1 MTDFESLTPLLNAQ
15 RFGLFCDFDGTLS
28 RIVDQPE
35 AAEITPENKRRLVD
49 LKDKT
54 AVIAIISG
62 RAVADIASRVGIDGL
77 TYIGNHGLE
86 RWQDGERV
94 AAEAVQPYLEEIAR
108 AAEDV
113 RPRLLPGMQLED
125 KEVTL
130 SIHYRQTA
138 EPDQVREQFKP
149 VAEEIA
155 SQHGLK
161 LFEGRRIF
169 ELRPP
174 IALDKG
180 SAFRGLVDE
189 FRLDAA
195 VFIGDDVTDT
205 AAFRAAAELRRSG
218 NCQAYSVGVLD
229 RETPQSVAE
238 LSDVSVSGVE
248 GVSSLL
254 SWLNEKLSASST

>member
-1 MTDFESLTPLLNAQ
+1 MTDFESLTPLLNAK

-28 RIVDQPE
+28 PIVDQPE
-35 AAEITPENKRRLVD
+35 AAEITPKNKQRLID

-62 RAVADIASRVGIDGL
+62 RAVADIAVRVGIDGL
-77 TYIGNHGLE
+77 TYVGNHGLE
-86 RWQDGERV
+86 RWRDGKRA
-94 AAEAVQPYLEEIAR
+94 AAEAAQPYLDEISR

-113 RPRLLPGMQLED
+113 KARLLPGMQLED

-138 EPDQVREQFKP
+138 EPDEVREQFLP
-149 VAEEIA
+149 AAEEIA
-155 SQHGLK
+155 RQHGLK

-180 SAFRGLVDE
+180 SAFRALVRE

-195 VFIGDDVTDT
+195 IFIGDDVTDT
-205 AAFRAAAELRRSG
+205 AAFQAAAELRWG
-218 NCQAYSVGVLD
+218 GECQAYSVGVVD
-229 RETPQSVAE
+229 RETPQSVVE
-238 LSDVSVSGVE
+238 LSDISVSGVE

-254 SWLNEKLSASST
+254 SWLNEKLKASST